1 MKSEKSVA
9 LICALV
15 AFSVIA
21 QPSSDWEA
29 FEMNGKQTIYINK
42 NIKLN
47 NGTAEFSTLHNFD
60 KVQTIRSLRGLNDQ
74 LYKYKSRVDSE
85 FIDCGSRMRSTN
97 GFDYFSEQNGTGY
110 LVFTFNAS
118 HLPFNYEWNKV
129 FPPYY
134 YSQSEWSARGF
145 EKKFCKKVW
154 EVWR

>member
-21 QPSSDWEA
+21 QPGSDWEA
-29 FEMNGKQTIYINK
+29 FEMNGKQTIYISK
-42 NIKLN
+42 DIKLS

-60 KVQTIRSLRGLNDQ
+60 KTQTITGRNNQ
-74 LYKYKSRVDSE
+74 LHQFRSRVDSE
-85 FIDCGSRMRSTN
+85 YINCGSRMRSKQR
-97 GFDYFSEQNGTGY
+97 FDFFSEQNGSGY
-110 LVFTFNAS
+110 LVFSFTSIDMPINF
-118 HLPFNYEWNKV
+118 EWSKV

-134 YSQSEWSARGF
+134 YSQAEWLARGF